1 MSTALV
7 ILITPMK
14 PKTITQRARGSRFA
28 QKCAI
33 HRLLQVPK
41 DMEWE
46 LKRYDDHTLH
56 LVNTDIDDMLDVDDA
71 RIAAEEA
78 EKRKQQQATAAA
90 AGAGVAP
97 AELGNCPAPESEST
111 AEQANANAEVVPGS
125 GGAAEKVDADECGK
139 GDAPARPAGPSGRYY
154 ALCLHFT
161 LPAAAYATMCLREIT
176 RQDTSTSFHSSL
188 NALPAGQHPGK
199 AAVPS
204 SAVVDGALGGAG
216 GEEEAVPKVSTSK
229 GAMIKIGSSF
239 S

>member
-1 MSTALV
+1 M
-7 ILITPMK
+7 
-14 PKTITQRARGSRFA
+14 
-28 QKCAI
+28 
-33 HRLLQVPK
+33 
-41 DMEWE
+41 
-46 LKRYDDHTLH
+46 KRYDDHTLH
-56 LVNTDIDDMLDVDDA
+56 LVNTDIDDVLDVDDA
-71 RIAAEEA
+71 RIAAEEV
-78 EKRKQQQATAAA
+78 EKKKQQQATAAAA

-125 GGAAEKVDADECGK
+125 GDAAEKVDADECGK
-139 GDAPARPAGPSGRYY
+139 GDASAKSARPNGRYY

-199 AAVPS
+199 ATVPSS

-216 GEEEAVPKVSTSK
+216 GEEEDVAKVSTSK